1 MKDDNLKLCE
11 RIETLEKT
19 IDLKVEEMRMNT
31 FEVKQIMEKLEEVE
45 NKFKSYLTGN
55 SNTILDDTNRRSE
68 VIVNK
73 NVFFHVTSLSL

>member
-45 NKFKSYLTGN
+45 NKLKSYLTGN
-55 SNTILDDTNRRSE
+55 SNTILDDTNHRSD

-73 NVFFHVTSLSL
+73 KFFHVTSVSL